1 MRTQIIILILLI
13 PLVFYSSTS
22 QVVNGR
28 LSTSFYT
35 FERYDTVGASKT
47 YFRGYQTAQ
56 FDVTKNNFSVHTSIQ
71 AATTLATAPNEE
83 KLLKLYNLYFRWRN
97 IFNMVDLNIG
107 RHSIY
112 AGVGNGLLDGGS
124 LKIKLFED
132 KFVLAGYGGAN
143 VNPYLEAKIH
153 KNTKDNYLIGGQLVT
168 TIVPDMQLGLSY
180 MNRHRERY
188 SYTTIRPDSFGNPIS
203 RLIEVASPSEQFA
216 SGDVSY
222 QLNTFARFYGRYD
235 HDLNLETTSRAQFLT
250 RINVT
255 DWLALTGDYIY
266 RQPRIPYNS
275 IFHVFDITT
284 TNEIEGGVE
293 YVYSPALRFFG
304 KFANIQYSGDK
315 SQRYTLGMNAEYGSL
330 IYSGNSGY
338 AGELNSVSA
347 QLMYPL
353 FDRLL
358 IPTIG
363 VSRATYKLTKQGDTF
378 DTFSGLL
385 GATFRPYKFLF
396 VDAQVQMMSN
406 KVYKNDFRFLFKIN
420 YLFNQRLNWL

>member
-1 MRTQIIILILLI
+1 MRAQIAFLILLI

-35 FERYDTVGASKT
+35 FEKYDTVGTSKT
-47 YFRGYQTAQ
+47 YLRGYQTAQ

-71 AATTLATAPNEE
+71 TAKTFTSAPDEE
-83 KLLKLYNLYFRWRN
+83 KLLKFYNLYFRWRN
-97 IFNMVDLNIG
+97 IFDMIDLNVG
-107 RHSIY
+107 RHSVF

-124 LKIKLFED
+124 LKIKLFEN
-132 KFVLAGYGGAN
+132 KFVLAGYGGVN

-188 SYTTIRPDSFGNPIS
+188 SYTTIRPDSLGKAIS
-203 RLIEVASPSEQFA
+203 RMVNVASPYEQLA
-216 SGDVSY
+216 SGDISY
-222 QLNTFARFYGRYD
+222 QLNKLARLYGRYD
-235 HDLNLETTSRAQFLT
+235 HDLNLEKTSRSQFST

-255 DWLALTGDYIY
+255 DWLAFTGDYIY

-275 IFHVFDITT
+275 IFHVFNFTT

-293 YVYSPALRFFG
+293 YIYSPALRFFG
-304 KFANIQYSGDK
+304 KFANIQYSGEK

-347 QLMYPL
+347 QLIYPL
-353 FDRLL
+353 FNRML

-363 VSRATYKLTKQGDTF
+363 VSRATYKLSKQGDTF
-378 DTFSGLL
+378 DTFSGLF
-385 GATFRPYKFLF
+385 GTTFGPYKVFF
-396 VDAQVQMMSN
+396 VDAQVQWMSN
-406 KVYKNDFRFLFKIN
+406 KIYKNDFRFLFKIN

>member
-1 MRTQIIILILLI
+1 MKAQIAFLILLI

-22 QVVNGR
+22 LVVNGR

-35 FERYDTVGASKT
+35 FEKYDTVGTSKT

-56 FDVTKNNFSVHTSIQ
+56 FDVTKKNFSVHTTIQ
-71 AATTLATAPNEE
+71 AAKTLASAPDEE
-83 KLLKLYNLYFRWRN
+83 KLLKFYNLYFRWRN
-97 IFNMVDLNIG
+97 IFDIVDLNVG
-107 RHSIY
+107 RHSIF

-124 LKIKLFED
+124 FKIKLFEN
-132 KFVLAGYGGAN
+132 KFVLAGYGGVN

-168 TIVPDMQLGLSY
+168 TFVPDMQLGLSY

-188 SYTTIRPDSFGNPIS
+188 SYTSIRPDSLGNAIP
-203 RLIEVASPSEQFA
+203 RTVNVASPYEQLA

-222 QLNTFARFYGRYD
+222 QFNKIARLYGRYD
-235 HDLNLETTSRAQFLT
+235 HDLNLEKTSRAQFST

-255 DWLALTGDYIY
+255 DWLAFTGDYIY

-275 IFHVFDITT
+275 IFNVFDITT

-293 YVYSPALRFFG
+293 YIYSHALRFFG

-330 IYSGNSGY
+330 TYSGNSGY

-347 QLMYPL
+347 QLIYPL
-353 FDRLL
+353 FDRML

-378 DTFSGLL
+378 DTFSGIF
-385 GATFRPYKFLF
+385 GAAFRPYKVFF
-396 VDAQVQMMSN
+396 VDAQVQWMSN